1 MQVLNLVREFE
12 MQKMKEL
19 ETIKEYAD
27 KLLSIVNKVRFL
39 GSEFSDSRIVQK
51 TLVTVSERFEA
62 TTSSLDNTK
71 DLSRITLAELLNA
84 LQAQEERRL
93 MRVEGSVEGVLQAKL
108 QINLGEKGKKKKNS
122 KKKNSSTKEA
132 AANTSN
138 SNGEKNKEFPP
149 CKHCGKKGHPPF
161 KCWRRPD
168 VKCDKCNKLGHHE
181 RICKSNFQQ
190 KNEAQVADQQEEEE
204 QLFVATCFT
213 SSSSSECWLTD
224 SGCTN
229 HMNYD
234 QELFRELD
242 R

>member
-12 MQKMKEL
+12 MQRVKEL

-62 TTSSLDNTK
+62 TTSSLENTK

-108 QINLGEKGKKKKNS
+108 QINLGEKGKKKKTAKRKIPVQKKQQLTPATAMEKKTKNFLLANIVAKRVILLSSVGEDLMSSVISATSWGIMRESAKVIFS
-122 KKKNSSTKEA
+122 KRMRLKLQISRRRKSS
-132 AANTSN
+132 
-138 SNGEKNKEFPP
+138 
-149 CKHCGKKGHPPF
+149 C
-161 KCWRRPD
+161 
-168 VKCDKCNKLGHHE
+168 L
-181 RICKSNFQQ
+181 
-190 KNEAQVADQQEEEE
+190 
-204 QLFVATCFT
+204 
-213 SSSSSECWLTD
+213 
-224 SGCTN
+224 
-229 HMNYD
+229 
-234 QELFRELD
+234 
-242 R
+242 

>member
-138 SNGEKNKEFPP
+138 SNGEKNQRISSLQTLWQ
-149 CKHCGKKGHPPF
+149 KG
-161 KCWRRPD
+161 
-168 VKCDKCNKLGHHE
+168 
-181 RICKSNFQQ
+181 
-190 KNEAQVADQQEEEE
+190 
-204 QLFVATCFT
+204 
-213 SSSSSECWLTD
+213 SSSFQVLEKT
-224 SGCTN
+224 
-229 HMNYD
+229 
-234 QELFRELD
+234 
-242 R
+242 

>member
-108 QINLGEKGKKKKNS
+108 QINLGEKGKKKK
-122 KKKNSSTKEA
+122 K
-132 AANTSN
+132 
-138 SNGEKNKEFPP
+138 
-149 CKHCGKKGHPPF
+149 
-161 KCWRRPD
+161 
-168 VKCDKCNKLGHHE
+168 
-181 RICKSNFQQ
+181 QQ
-190 KNEAQVADQQEEEE
+190 KEKFQYKR
-204 QLFVATCFT
+204 
-213 SSSSSECWLTD
+213 SSS
-224 SGCTN
+224 
-229 HMNYD
+229 
-234 QELFRELD
+234 
-242 R
+242 